1 MAILFFSYLR
11 SILILDMQPG
21 IANFSVKLG
30 SMAILFQNTYRIYV
44 ISNEMQLERQ
54 PTECSPAVPPGV
66 ARGPWLHYRI
76 HPDIVHA
83 HQALP
88 EDAFSHHTSHVMII

>member
-44 ISNEMQLERQ
+44 ISNEMQSGK
-54 PTECSPAVPPGV
+54 TT
-66 ARGPWLHYRI
+66 Y
-76 HPDIVHA
+76 
-83 HQALP
+83 
-88 EDAFSHHTSHVMII
+88 